1 MNNVSSFHQ
10 SQENKHEFAFYYADL
25 SSILLQDIDI
35 TLTSDDL
42 YHRFKHV
49 VRFQQDDTCIIF
61 NQQERVT
68 FMFSHVA
75 GKNKIVGTWQNRQLN
90 QRLTPEITFVLPMLK
105 IDALS
110 DAIYSLAEVGITN
123 IQLVTT
129 TKTQTPYSEKLFD
142 KLQRVAVAAAEQ
154 SKMYAFPT
162 ILPPVKL
169 DAWLAQSH
177 ADSSYAKAL
186 ADKTQSVLKFH
197 FDVTGVPFASWY
209 QPMQADLHYY
219 LLVGPEGDLTDN
231 EKAEVKKSGFQ
242 SCLLTSTVLRSIRS
256 ISLVSGLFRL

>member
-1 MNNVSSFHQ
+1 MNKILQRSSLGGQ
-10 SQENKHEFAFYYADL
+10 AKENRHEFAFYYQDL

-35 TLTSDDL
+35 TLISDDL

-49 VRFQQDDTCIIF
+49 VRFEQDNTCIIF
-61 NQQERVT
+61 NQTERIT
-68 FMFSHVA
+68 FMFSHLS
-75 GKNKIVGTWQNRQLN
+75 GKNKIVGTWQNRQQN
-90 QRLTPEITFVLPMLK
+90 QQLSPQVTFILPMLK

-110 DAIYSLAEVGITN
+110 DAIYSCAEVGMTN

-142 KLQRVAVAAAEQ
+142 KLQRVAIAAAEQ

-169 DAWLAQSH
+169 DRWLAQPH
-177 ADSSYAKAL
+177 
-186 ADKTQSVLKFH
+186 TGLKFH
-197 FDVTGVPFASWY
+197 FDVTGVPFADWY
-209 QPMQADLHYY
+209 QPVQADQLYY
-219 LLVGPEGDLTDN
+219 LLVGPEGDLTDD
-231 EKAEVKKSGFQ
+231 EKSNVKASGFQ
-242 SCLLTSTVLRSIRS
+242 SCFLTSTVLRSVRS